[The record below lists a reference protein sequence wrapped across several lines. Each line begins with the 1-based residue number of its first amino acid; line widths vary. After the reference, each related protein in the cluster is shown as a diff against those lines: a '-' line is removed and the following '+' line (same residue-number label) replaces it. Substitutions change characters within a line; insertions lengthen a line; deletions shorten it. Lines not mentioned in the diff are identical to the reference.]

1 MLENNN
7 RELIGVSEVLRILM
21 VEDSEDDTEL
31 TLRQIR
37 KGGYEPSLLRVDTA
51 EQMRA
56 ALEGESWDLVLS
68 DYHLPTFSGA
78 AALQLLHDSGRDYPF
93 IVVSGAIGEETAVS
107 LMREGAHD
115 YIMKDNLARLVP
127 AIERELREVE
137 VRRAHN
143 KAEADLRLA
152 AKVFEGSVEGI
163 MITDADACILRVN
176 RAFQEITGYSEQE
189 VVGKTPRVLQS
200 GRHDETFYRDLW
212 SSMKQGGYWQ
222 GEIWNRRKNGEVFP
236 EWLTISSVRDS
247 DGKVSHYIGGFTDL
261 SHQKRAEEHIE
272 HLMYYDPLTDLPN
285 RALFR
290 DRFRHAMLQARRG
303 GDQQAFLLLDL
314 NQFIKVNETLG
325 HHIGDQ
331 LLNRV
336 GQRLARSVR
345 AQDVVAR
352 LGGDEFA
359 IALRVQHGTSDLLA
373 QLKVILD
380 AFASPF
386 RIADEELFLTPKIGL
401 SLYPDDAGDYDELLR
416 YAEAALRHAKQIG
429 ATFQFFERS
438 LSSDAHERLNMENAL
453 RRALEREE
461 FELHYQPQM
470 DAASGRII
478 GLEAL
483 LRWRRGGEE
492 MVMPGQ
498 FIPLLEETGLIIPVG
513 EWVLQQACR
522 DQRRWLDAGYAP
534 LHIAVNLSPRQFR
547 NRNLVEMIHA
557 ALSDNDI
564 VPGLLELEITE
575 SSIMD
580 DPEFALRTLQA
591 CHERGIRIA
600 IDDFGTGYSSLS
612 YLKRFPL
619 DVLKIDQSFVA
630 DIPGDSEDEAI
641 IDAIIVL
648 GHRLN
653 LRIIAEGVE
662 TAEQLGFLREQGC
675 DWLQGYYF
683 ARPMPY
689 EELLPRLSRCG
700 D

>member
-247 DGKVSHYIGGFTDL
+247 DGKVSHYIGGFT
-261 SHQKRAEEHIE
+261 
-272 HLMYYDPLTDLPN
+272 
-285 RALFR
+285 
-290 DRFRHAMLQARRG
+290 
-303 GDQQAFLLLDL
+303 
-314 NQFIKVNETLG
+314 
-325 HHIGDQ
+325 
-331 LLNRV
+331 
-336 GQRLARSVR
+336 RS
-345 AQDVVAR
+345 
-352 LGGDEFA
+352 G
-359 IALRVQHGTSDLLA
+359 
-373 QLKVILD
+373 
-380 AFASPF
+380 
-386 RIADEELFLTPKIGL
+386 
-401 SLYPDDAGDYDELLR
+401 
-416 YAEAALRHAKQIG
+416 
-429 ATFQFFERS
+429 
-438 LSSDAHERLNMENAL
+438 
-453 RRALEREE
+453 
-461 FELHYQPQM
+461 
-470 DAASGRII
+470 
-478 GLEAL
+478 
-483 LRWRRGGEE
+483 
-492 MVMPGQ
+492 
-498 FIPLLEETGLIIPVG
+498 
-513 EWVLQQACR
+513 
-522 DQRRWLDAGYAP
+522 
-534 LHIAVNLSPRQFR
+534 PR
-547 NRNLVEMIHA
+547 N
-557 ALSDNDI
+557 
-564 VPGLLELEITE
+564 T
-575 SSIMD
+575 
-580 DPEFALRTLQA
+580 
-591 CHERGIRIA
+591 
-600 IDDFGTGYSSLS
+600 
-612 YLKRFPL
+612 
-619 DVLKIDQSFVA
+619 
-630 DIPGDSEDEAI
+630 
-641 IDAIIVL
+641 
-648 GHRLN
+648 
-653 LRIIAEGVE
+653 
-662 TAEQLGFLREQGC
+662 
-675 DWLQGYYF
+675 
-683 ARPMPY
+683 
-689 EELLPRLSRCG
+689 
-700 D
+700 